1 VNTRAHFAGDQ
12 ADAVMLGQKLQPC
25 FDLVPGL
32 GSEQLFGVG
41 AVAEG
46 SFLEAEE
53 GFPHGYFTS
62 VSHSGS
68 MPLATASTSRA
79 TPSGLPSE

>member
-1 VNTRAHFAGDQ
+1 
-12 ADAVMLGQKLQPC
+12 MLGEELQPRL
-25 FDLVPGL
+25 DLIPGL
-32 GSEQLFGVG
+32 GGEQLFGVG

-53 GFPHGYFTS
+53 GFPHGYFLS
-62 VSHSGS
+62 VFQDGS
-68 MPLATASTSRA
+68 DPLRTASTSRA